1 MATYGYLLLLWLL
14 IAIYCYYAKRT
25 MRTAIVS
32 YLPKN
37 PNNPSGIDL
46 FLANCSRIFQDTHVT
61 ETGLS
66 DFHKMDVTVLK
77 MFFTKQKQ
85 KAIFYRN
92 YKELDD
98 LTFKEALNR
107 ELAKRNLN
115 NIDYAIFHG
124 IVISILHVHV

>member
-1 MATYGYLLLLWLL
+1 
-14 IAIYCYYAKRT
+14 
-25 MRTAIVS
+25 
-32 YLPKN
+32 
-37 PNNPSGIDL
+37 
-46 FLANCSRIFQDTHVT
+46 
-61 ETGLS
+61 
-66 DFHKMDVTVLK
+66 

-85 KAIFYRN
+85 KPIFYRN

-115 NIDYAIFHG
+115 NTDYAIFHG

>member
-1 MATYGYLLLLWLL
+1 M
-14 IAIYCYYAKRT
+14 
-25 MRTAIVS
+25 
-32 YLPKN
+32 N
-37 PNNPSGIDL
+37 
-46 FLANCSRIFQDTHVT
+46 
-61 ETGLS
+61 
-66 DFHKMDVTVLK
+66 VTVLK

-85 KAIFYRN
+85 KAIFCRN

-107 ELAKRNLN
+107 ELAKRNLD

>member
-1 MATYGYLLLLWLL
+1 M
-14 IAIYCYYAKRT
+14 AIYCYYAKRT

-66 DFHKMDVTVLK
+66 DFHKMNVTVLK

-107 ELAKRNLN
+107 ELAKRNLD